1 MKIILRRE
9 DYDGA
14 NMSQDH
20 YCVDCGCNTAPGM
33 PTRAEVEAMF
43 AVGHRAIEV
52 NVRNYEQYIVHD
64 AV

>member
-20 YCVDCGCNTAPGM
+20 CCVDCGCNTAPGM

-43 AVGHRAIEV
+43 AVWASRYRSQCQEP
-52 NVRNYEQYIVHD
+52 
-64 AV
+64 